1 MTSTSAQET
10 VSTLYPSLQEV
21 QTLCERLPSDRTLEL
36 AGLGVATFGDFN
48 INQKEDAVTLINGVC
63 VRGEGWTL
71 EAASLHAANVST
83 EPVITAS
90 AAVLRV
96 GDWRLESDTLL
107 ADGAAMQLAEV
118 RFTDGSQGVTGAAA
132 RATYAFSTA
141 SFVLD
146 DVWALG
152 RGYRVSGAW
161 ATLSDETLV
170 FDEAVATTCTCG
182 PVLYTV
188 SAPELRVEEAGRVV
202 VRNGVLNVGGAA
214 LRLAPELDLSDTSSL
229 RLPVRVDTLEGVGRT
244 LQLTRLPL
252 RNGFA
257 LTAGVTGLGETR
269 PSAPF
274 GLLHID
280 RPGLGA
286 VVGRGPW
293 GVQADVRFFEPLNGA
308 FTVSFGLRNHL
319 WALEDFLREGYVSLG
334 GAHTWP
340 GPLGDDSLRLTGS
353 ATAAVSGQ
361 KLGDA
366 FVIAPRIAVSAEAAY
381 TFPKTPL
388 GSFGLRTG
396 ASVSVYP
403 TLDRVQYGFRVAPTW
418 RLERPP
424 FTGTLT
430 FDRLLTNSASPFS
443 VRLDRLEPLS
453 ALLGSAAVTG
463 DLRGGGNAGVTTTF
477 GYNFLP
483 EPNKNSFRTFFLS
496 ARAALPLASNKSDAS
511 FTLTPTFEL
520 ELARVLEPRFDPD
533 TRAFVAAGVG
543 LSNENF
549 GAGLYARYNLLPE
562 VRRLDVLELSG
573 SAPLHVGEI
582 TLEPFLAL
590 NLAGVVTGAG
600 PLRVSGAGL
609 SFTYR
614 SCCGTVTAGY
624 KQLRGEAAAT
634 LALEPGTP

>member
-1 MTSTSAQET
+1 M
-10 VSTLYPSLQEV
+10 
-21 QTLCERLPSDRTLEL
+21 
-36 AGLGVATFGDFN
+36 
-48 INQKEDAVTLINGVC
+48 
-63 VRGEGWTL
+63 
-71 EAASLHAANVST
+71 
-83 EPVITAS
+83 
-90 AAVLRV
+90 
-96 GDWRLESDTLL
+96 
-107 ADGAAMQLAEV
+107 
-118 RFTDGSQGVTGAAA
+118 
-132 RATYAFSTA
+132 
-141 SFVLD
+141 
-146 DVWALG
+146 
-152 RGYRVSGAW
+152 
-161 ATLSDETLV
+161 
-170 FDEAVATTCTCG
+170 
-182 PVLYTV
+182 
-188 SAPELRVEEAGRVV
+188 
-202 VRNGVLNVGGAA
+202 
-214 LRLAPELDLSDTSSL
+214 
-229 RLPVRVDTLEGVGRT
+229 RVDTLEGVGRT

-257 LTAGVTGLGETR
+257 LSTGFTGVGETR

-274 GLLHID
+274 GLLHLD
-280 RPGLGA
+280 RPGLG
-286 VVGRGPW
+286 VTVGRGPW
-293 GVQADVRFFEPLNGA
+293 GVQADVRFLEPLNDA

-319 WALEDFLREGYVSLG
+319 WALEDFLREGYLSLD

-340 GPLGDDSLRLTGS
+340 GPLSDDSLRFSGN

-366 FVIAPRIAVSAEAAY
+366 FVIAPRIAASAETIY
-381 TFPKTPL
+381 TSPEIPL
-388 GSFGLRTG
+388 GRFGLRTG

-403 TLDRVQYGFRVAPTW
+403 TFDKVQYGFRVAPSW

-443 VRLDRLEPLS
+443 IRLDRLEPLS

-477 GYNFLP
+477 AYNFLP

-496 ARAALPLASNKSDAS
+496 ARAALPTAS
-511 FTLTPTFEL
+511 FIVTPTFDL

-543 LSNENF
+543 LANDNF

-562 VRRLDVLELSG
+562 VRRLDVVEVSG
-573 SAPLHVGEI
+573 SAPLHVGERSV
-582 TLEPFLAL
+582 LEPFLAL
-590 NLAGVVTGAG
+590 NLAGPLTGAG

-624 KQLRGEAAAT
+624 RQLRGEAAT
-634 LALEPGTP
+634 TFVLEPGTP